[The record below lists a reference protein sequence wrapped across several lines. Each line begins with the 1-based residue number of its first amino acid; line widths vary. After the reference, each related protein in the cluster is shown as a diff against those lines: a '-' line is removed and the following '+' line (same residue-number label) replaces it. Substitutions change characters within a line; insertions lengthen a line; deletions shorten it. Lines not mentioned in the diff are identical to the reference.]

1 MREDSTLRTMANELW
16 NIIAYYC
23 SIAAY
28 YYSQEKICMFTGGY
42 KANLAKQPPWP
53 QTQRDDAF
61 HAHLPCFY
69 ADFLNATSAINLNN
83 LLQEP

>member
-1 MREDSTLRTMANELW
+1 
-16 NIIAYYC
+16 
-23 SIAAY
+23 
-28 YYSQEKICMFTGGY
+28 MFTGGY